1 MTNDDIRGQ
10 ALLEITTEVGQNLK
24 EARLRFMT
32 RCSHL
37 RILLAAIA
45 VLLFTSAGSRL
56 FAGEIS
62 REQFKA
68 AAAYSAAHS
77 GLSLLVIQHKRVV
90 GANYPGGHSS
100 SEPHKIYSGTKG
112 FWILAG
118 LKAVEEGII
127 TLDENVSDTI
137 SEWRA
142 DPVRSRITIRQL
154 LSFISGLDAAN
165 YLHGDGIA
173 DRDALAIRTA
183 VVAAPGQAFIYGPAP
198 LQVFHEILKRK
209 LAPRGETP
217 SRYLERR
224 VLAPLGLGPQ
234 RYLTDRAGNPLLAA
248 GFMLTARQW
257 ARIGELILRGGS
269 PIVPAGLLEQCFQ
282 GSAANPAFGMGFWNN
297 RLAADPGAREI
308 DVENMLDLKWQRQDW
323 RKTCL
328 CRAAPADLVAAI
340 GSGYQRLF
348 VIPSMELIVVRQG
361 VNARFSDGEFLR
373 LLLGR

>member
-1 MTNDDIRGQ
+1 MIHRFHFRLAFTAI
-10 ALLEITTEVGQNLK
+10 VG
-24 EARLRFMT
+24 T
-32 RCSHL
+32 
-37 RILLAAIA
+37 LLALPASPLRA
-45 VLLFTSAGSRL
+45 V
-56 FAGEIS
+56 EIS

-68 AAAYSAAHS
+68 AAEYSAARS
-77 GLSLLVIQHKRVV
+77 GLSLLVIQHQRVV

-100 SEPHKIYSGTKG
+100 SEAHKIYSGTKG

-127 TLDENVSDTI
+127 TLDDSVSDTI

-165 YLHGDGIA
+165 YLHGEGIA
-173 DRDALAIRTA
+173 DRDAIAVRTA
-183 VVAAPGQAFIYGPAP
+183 LVAPPGQAFIYGPAP

-224 VLAPLGLGPQ
+224 VLRPLGLGPQ
-234 RYLTDRAGNPLLAA
+234 RYLADRAGNPLLAA

-257 ARIGELILRGGS
+257 ARVGELILRGGS
-269 PIVPAGLLEQCFQ
+269 PIVPETLLEQCFQ

-297 RLAADPGAREI
+297 RLAAEPGGREI
-308 DVENMLDLKWQRQDW
+308 DVENMLVPKWQRQDW
-323 RKTCL
+323 RKTCI

-361 VNARFSDGEFLR
+361 VNTKFSDGEFLR